1 MMRLRTAMLA
11 GALALCAIAAPA
23 AAAPPPGVKAVAEG
37 LTTAGGLPLYT
48 WDNDTMVGMSHCFA
62 DCAKAWPPLLASNK
76 ATATGDWTLV
86 RREDGAQQW
95 AYQTK
100 PLYTCARDTAG
111 KPATCI
117 EGGWRRAK

>member
-1 MMRLRTAMLA
+1 MIRIAMVLST
-11 GALALCAIAAPA
+11 GALAAVLATAPA
-23 AAAPPPGVKAVAEG
+23 AAAPPAGVKVAPDGFTTTSG
-37 LTTAGGLPLYT
+37 LALYT

-62 DCAKAWPPLLASNK
+62 DCAKAWPPLLASGK
-76 ATATGDWTLV
+76 AKAAGDWTLV
-86 RREDGAQQW
+86 RREDGAPQW